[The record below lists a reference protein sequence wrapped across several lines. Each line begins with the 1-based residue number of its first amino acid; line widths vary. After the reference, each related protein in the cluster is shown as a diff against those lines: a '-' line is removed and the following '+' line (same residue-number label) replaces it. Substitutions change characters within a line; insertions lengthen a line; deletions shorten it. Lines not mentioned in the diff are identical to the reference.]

1 MANDGLWAKST
12 FFSWNHIPLCGRT
25 PRDVTYLLIIPDGMW
40 AVRRNAAMD
49 TPGRVFVWTQF
60 SLRLSTNLRVV
71 LPGQLVAR
79 GLTLEGAAS
88 LSVFLVAVPLYVRPH
103 QHCLRL

>member
-1 MANDGLWAKST
+1 
-12 FFSWNHIPLCGRT
+12 
-25 PRDVTYLLIIPDGMW
+25 
-40 AVRRNAAMD
+40 MD

-88 LSVFLVAVPLYVRPH
+88 LFS
-103 QHCLRL
+103 